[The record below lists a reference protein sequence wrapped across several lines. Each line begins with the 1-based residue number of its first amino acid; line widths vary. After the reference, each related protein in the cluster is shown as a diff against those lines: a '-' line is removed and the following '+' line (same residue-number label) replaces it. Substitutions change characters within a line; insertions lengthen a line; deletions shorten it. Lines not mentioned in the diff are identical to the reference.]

1 MSRDS
6 ISSAPVTQLLAL
18 VRASLWQSG
27 VDLAP
32 FRGAEVDWDEIAR
45 LAMQQTVGGL
55 MINAALSLP
64 EVLRPED
71 QWQAKGRSFLRCNS
85 LTHLLLDGCAAQAY
99 SKLKQAGIPALL
111 LKGQAYA
118 RAYPEAMLRQ
128 CGDIDLYIGQENFM
142 RAIEASKH
150 FGWTPKEKYAMSE
163 KHYGCKLRGVDIELH
178 RIAGLLPRRKSDM
191 KFRQWSRRIL
201 SDTQNTVVIN
211 GEHIRVPSPLFNV
224 IFVFLHLYHHFI
236 SGGIGLRH
244 VCDWTILLH
253 KHYNEIDEVE
263 LEGLLKDFGLYRAW
277 RTFTPIAVD
286 YLGLPEKEC
295 PFYSPA
301 YMEKAKK
308 ILSLIITEGNFGC
321 LKRKSFKRPKGY
333 LAGKIYSFLNYSRL
347 LWRKFKIDP
356 CNCLTIY
363 RRYIYEG
370 THKVFSDL
378 VKKRDSK

>member
-1 MSRDS
+1 MSRDY
-6 ISSAPVTQLLAL
+6 ISPAPVTQLLAL
-18 VRASLWQSG
+18 VRGSLWQTD

-32 FRGAEVDWDEIAR
+32 FRCAEVDWDEIAR

-55 MINAALSLP
+55 AINAALSLP
-64 EVLRPED
+64 EGLRPDEE
-71 QWQAKGRSFLRCNS
+71 WQTKGRSFLRRNS
-85 LTHLLLDGCAAQAY
+85 MTHLLLDGCVVQAY
-99 SKLKQAGIPALL
+99 SKLKEAGIPAAL

-118 RAYPEAMLRQ
+118 RAYPEAILRQ

-142 RAIEASKH
+142 RAVEASTH

-178 RIAGLLPRRKSDM
+178 RIAGLLPRQKSDM
-191 KFRQWSRRIL
+191 KFRQWSHSIL

-224 IFVFLHLYHHFI
+224 IFVFLHLYRHFI

-244 VCDWTILLH
+244 VCDWTMLLH
-253 KHYNEIDEVE
+253 KHYNEIYEEE

-277 RTFTPIAVD
+277 HTFTPIAVD

-301 YMEKAKK
+301 YMKKAKK
-308 ILSLIITEGNFGC
+308 ILSLMIAEGNFGC
-321 LKRKSFKRPKGY
+321 LKRKSFKRPKAY
-333 LAGKIYSFLNYSRL
+333 LAGKTFSFLNYSSS

-356 CNCLTIY
+356 CTCLTIY
-363 RRYIYEG
+363 GKYIYEG
-370 THKVFSDL
+370 VGKVVCDL
-378 VKKRDSK
+378 IKKRDSK